1 MKHFLYG
8 KLIHFIFVLF
18 FPFLLFRRLASL
30 PLSWDCSCSDVTFF
44 FSFRHI
50 LIPHGW
56 LRVWDVKRWK
66 KKFSVSF
73 LSSFWLSFSW
83 FPYLLFFMLVQSG
96 FCFGQEDFISIVRST
111 SWYEELRSDFYFPS
125 FSLFVHQFENNT
137 LFLLHILLLIFILT
151 FFSSKMK
158 IMSKFR
164 ILTYYWMISKS
175 ERPSKSHRSTP
186 CHSSFEKHFCDH
198 ISTWL
203 FFI

>member
-1 MKHFLYG
+1 MENSYISFLFFSFHFSSFVALLLFLFLETVLVPMSLSSSLFDIFWFPMGDWGYG
-8 KLIHFIFVLF
+8 MSKGGRRNFPSHFYPHFD
-18 FPFLLFRRLASL
+18 FPFLDSLIYRFSCLFRA
-30 PLSWDCSCSDVTFF
+30 
-44 FSFRHI
+44 
-50 LIPHGW
+50 
-56 LRVWDVKRWK
+56 
-66 KKFSVSF
+66 
-73 LSSFWLSFSW
+73 
-83 FPYLLFFMLVQSG
+83 G
-96 FCFGQEDFISIVRST
+96 FYFGQEDFISIVRST
-111 SWYEELRSDFYFPS
+111 SWYEELRSAFYFPS

-186 CHSSFEKHFCDH
+186 CHSSFEKHFCNH